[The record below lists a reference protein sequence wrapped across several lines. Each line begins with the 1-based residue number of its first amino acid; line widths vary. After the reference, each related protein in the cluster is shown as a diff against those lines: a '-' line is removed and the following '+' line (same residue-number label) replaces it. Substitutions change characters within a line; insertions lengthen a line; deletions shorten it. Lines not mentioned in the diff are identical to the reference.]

1 MTIQGE
7 ITVRISHEDAQ
18 ILRIEMKEVID
29 YLSKCLAQY
38 CSGSKPTT
46 QFITAIEFMQ
56 SVKIGRTKFDEL
68 IAKNKIKTIKK
79 KRKIYVLPSEV
90 DRYFT
95 DPSIN

>member
-7 ITVRISHEDAQ
+7 ITVKISSEYSQ
-18 ILRIEMKEVID
+18 ILRLEIAKVIGQ
-29 YLSKCLAQY
+29 LGKCLTQY
-38 CSGSKPTT
+38 CSGNKCGGR
-46 QFITAIEFMQ
+46 FITAIEFMQ

-79 KRKIYVLPSEV
+79 KRKIYVLASEV